1 MDLVERDH
9 AFAALSAGL
18 ASAVG
23 GQGRT
28 ALVTGEAGVGKSE
41 LVSAFAADR
50 RNLADLLWGACD
62 ALLTP
67 RPLGPLRDIGLQA
80 QGELLKALDAD
91 RDRHHLFTLFLAT
104 LLQRRQPAI
113 VVFEDVHWA
122 DDATLDLIKFVGRR
136 IANVAALVILTYRD
150 DELDAGHRLLSVV
163 GELPRG
169 STIRVALEPLSEASV
184 GELARKA
191 ARATDARQLF
201 AATGGN
207 PFYVT
212 EVLAAHGE
220 GVPVTVR
227 DAVLARAGRLSAA
240 ARETLDLTSL
250 SPGGIEPWLIET
262 CSPHAGSTLDE
273 CVSSGMLRVVRG
285 RYAFRHELARCAVLE
300 ALAATRRRDL
310 NRSVLAAMR
319 TRGVTPDLLAR
330 LAHHAEAAEDRAAV
344 LEYAPAAARVAASVG
359 AHHEAGAHLATARR
373 CADALAPRERARLF
387 ERFADQVFLTGE
399 HETAIAA
406 ARQACEI
413 WHSLG
418 ETLLEAEA
426 RARMTAPYVGLS
438 LDRQADAVLG
448 EVIDL
453 LERLPHGGAPL
464 AQAYARRSMTQV
476 LLRNHASALAWGEKA
491 IALAAQS
498 NAPQAAVIA
507 HNGMGLSLII
517 SGDTPR
523 GREHLEKSLALAL
536 AGAWTGHVAIAYG
549 NLVYAFMEVHDFA
562 SAARYLAPGIAYT
575 TERDLSYMRSLMRA
589 CQAVVQLHF
598 GQWDAAA
605 ATAQSVLRAPEVA
618 AMVRAV
624 ALRALGRVRVRR
636 GDPGSIDALDEAL
649 ALMLPSENM
658 PRIAPV
664 RAARAEAAWVSGDAE
679 ATLVEARAE
688 YAAALD
694 NAHPWFAGELAYWQW
709 KAGALKAI
717 PSCAAD
723 PFRLQ
728 IEGKAHEA
736 AAAWNALGC
745 PYEAARALAEAD
757 DDEALARALQRFAAL
772 GARPAAERLR
782 QRMRERGLRSV
793 PRGPRAATRA
803 NAFNLTVRE
812 LEVIALLAEGLS
824 NAAIAARLYRSART
838 VENHVASVFAKLS
851 VSSREAAVAAAAAHG
866 LIPK

>member
-1 MDLVERDH
+1 
-9 AFAALSAGL
+9 
-18 ASAVG
+18 
-23 GQGRT
+23 
-28 ALVTGEAGVGKSE
+28 
-41 LVSAFAADR
+41 
-50 RNLADLLWGACD
+50 
-62 ALLTP
+62 
-67 RPLGPLRDIGLQA
+67 
-80 QGELLKALDAD
+80 
-91 RDRHHLFTLFLAT
+91 
-104 LLQRRQPAI
+104 
-113 VVFEDVHWA
+113 
-122 DDATLDLIKFVGRR
+122 
-136 IANVAALVILTYRD
+136 
-150 DELDAGHRLLSVV
+150 
-163 GELPRG
+163 
-169 STIRVALEPLSEASV
+169 
-184 GELARKA
+184 
-191 ARATDARQLF
+191 
-201 AATGGN
+201 
-207 PFYVT
+207 
-212 EVLAAHGE
+212 
-220 GVPVTVR
+220 
-227 DAVLARAGRLSAA
+227 
-240 ARETLDLTSL
+240 
-250 SPGGIEPWLIET
+250 
-262 CSPHAGSTLDE
+262 
-273 CVSSGMLRVVRG
+273 MLRVVRG
-285 RYAFRHELARCAVLE
+285 LYAFRHELARCAVLE

-319 TRGVTPDLLAR
+319 TRRVTPDLLAR

-344 LEYAPAAARVAASVG
+344 LEYAPAAARRRGQRGRAS
-359 AHHEAGAHLATARR
+359 EAGAHLATALR

-387 ERFADQVFLTGE
+387 EQFADQVFLTGE
-399 HETAIAA
+399 HE
-406 ARQACEI
+406 RQSRPLGEACEI

-418 ETLLEAEA
+418 GRCSRPRLGA
-426 RARMTAPYVGLS
+426 MTAPYVGLS
-438 LDRQADAVLG
+438 LDRQADPCWASV
-448 EVIDL
+448 DL

-536 AGAWTGHVAIAYG
+536 AGAWTGHVASAYG

-589 CQAVVQLHF
+589 CQAIVQLHF

-618 AMVRAV
+618 AIVRAV

-649 ALMLPSENM
+649 ALMLPSKNM

-664 RAARAEAAWVSGDAE
+664 RAARAEAAWASGDAE

-757 DDEALARALQRFAAL
+757 DDEALARALQHFAAL

-866 LIPK
+866 LITK